1 MEVHHHC
8 TSEVNNLLLHLFVCI
23 CIVCIFVVVCS
34 DQLFVNK
41 QEQMVVCTAR
51 AEKNDYYIGKQ
62 GLHYIL
68 AQRG

>member
-1 MEVHHHC
+1 MRAR
-8 TSEVNNLLLHLFVCI
+8 TDGGAPPLHQRSKQ
-23 CIVCIFVVVCS
+23 FVVAFFFVRS